1 MIWLLLVLVAYF
13 LNAVSTL
20 ISKWLLIKSIP
31 EPVVFTFYIGVLNLV
46 ALLLIPFGFYFPG
59 MNAVI
64 IAIFSGIFFGL
75 GFYFLARALRID
87 QASQV
92 APMVGGLQPI
102 FVLLFA
108 FWFLPERLS
117 GGEYLG
123 ILFLIL
129 GSLIMAY
136 EFSRRRIFTEGIK
149 DIILSSVFFGFSY
162 ALLKLVYLQQ
172 GFVSGFIWTRI
183 GTFLLVIAL
192 AALPGNWR
200 KIRDNL
206 KGTGEKVKG
215 IFVLAQILGAASF
228 LIIAYA
234 ISLGPVT
241 IINAMQGVQYAL
253 LFLLV
258 IILARRYPHL
268 LDEPL
273 SKKIIIQK
281 SIAIGLIMLGLV
293 FVI

>member
-1 MIWLLLVLVAYF
+1 MVWLFLVLFAYF

-31 EPVVFTFYIGVLNLV
+31 EPVVFTFYIGVLNLI
-46 ALLLIPFGFYFPG
+46 ALVLIPFGFYFPG
-59 MNAVI
+59 FNYVLV
-64 IAIFSGIFFGL
+64 AIFSGVFFGL

-108 FWFLPERLS
+108 IWFLPEKLS
-117 GGEYLG
+117 QGQYVGV
-123 ILFLIL
+123 LFLVL

-136 EFSRRRIFTEGIK
+136 EFSRRRVFTEGMK
-149 DIILSSVFFGFSY
+149 DIILSSVFFGLSY

-172 GFVSGFIWTRI
+172 GFVSGFVWTRI

-192 AALPGNWR
+192 AALPGNWH
-200 KIRDNL
+200 KIKNNL

-241 IINAMQGVQYAL
+241 VINAMQGVQYAI

-258 IILARRYPHL
+258 VVLARRYPHL

-273 SKKIIIQK
+273 SKKIIVQK
-281 SIAIGLIMLGLV
+281 SLAIGLIIIGLV
-293 FVI
+293 LII